1 MNEYEN
7 SGELFFS
14 FPRAFVFSRSHA
26 PLFFLVPTRRRGNA
40 FSTPQC
46 RGPQARKDGML
57 ARPESV
63 PTPARGNQKKMG
75 RWRVPNRF
83 PRRRVG
89 TRNPAY
95 CRGEP
100 ACSPSFVIARK
111 RNFSRSHAGAWEP
124 ETQRI
129 VGANLRVRPPLLSH
143 GKETWFL
150 RCP

>member
-111 RNFSRSHAGAWEP
+111 RNLVSQMPINPFLYTILVVLGRHYYLNSQP
-124 ETQRI
+124 ITNQR
-129 VGANLRVRPPLLSH
+129 
-143 GKETWFL
+143 
-150 RCP
+150 